1 MQNSLHNFKT
11 LSITRD
17 NLLNKYITEF
27 DNIVNLANEKQDK
40 TKLEQILIDVI
51 LPDFLEIVEKE
62 SKLLNREIKKI
73 KIKFASVDDKNRIV
87 VDKDSKEFK
96 YTIENA
102 LELEQAIQELYDEII
117 VVNIDNL
124 TYEVL
129 VKEVESVKS
138 VREKLFLNQ
147 LIKNIT

>member
-117 VVNIDNL
+117 IVNIDNL